1 MCRKKPHKWYNAC
14 GIVQNMKK
22 RILGYYNRIQ
32 TLLEEDNP
40 ETDWDLILQEHLVQV
55 GFFQHER
62 LIHLIV
68 TVLFSLALFMDM
80 IMMYISFNLSVI
92 LLGAALLILLVP
104 YIMHYYLLEN
114 TVQKMYAQYDKIWA
128 KVNRK

>member
-1 MCRKKPHKWYNAC
+1 
-14 GIVQNMKK
+14 MKK

-32 TLLEEDNP
+32 KLLEEDSP
-40 ETDWDLILQEHLVQV
+40 ETDWKKVLEEHLVQV

-68 TVLFSLALFMDM
+68 TVLFSLALFMDLIM
-80 IMMYISFNLSVI
+80 IYINLNVSVV
-92 LLGAALLILLVP
+92 LLGIGILILLVP

-114 TVQKMYAQYDKIWA
+114 TVQKMYEQYDRILA
-128 KVNRK
+128 KTG